1 METKKAINRT
11 YGLQRMQSSVKNAL
25 GINYTIKSHRPPDK
39 DTFIDVARERGM
51 RGAIAWR
58 NARFSPPQQV

>member
-1 METKKAINRT
+1 
-11 YGLQRMQSSVKNAL
+11 MQSSVKNAL